1 MGTDTANLIQTLG
14 FPVVAAAAAGV
25 FGYKIVFY
33 VLRNLSGE
41 IKELY
46 QIIVKLIDKLNGHD
60 RETNKLA
67 KEIAQLRSEVASLY
81 RCMGIPKASK
91 RVGKSS
97 DDSGD

>member
-1 MGTDTANLIQTLG
+1 LGTDTANLIQTLG

-33 VLRNLSGE
+33 VLRNLSAE

-46 QIIVKLIDKLNGHD
+46 TIIVKLIDRLNGHD

-67 KEIAQLRSEVASLY
+67 KEIAQLRCEVASLY
-81 RCMGIPKASK
+81 KCMGVNTRKPNGK
-91 RVGKSS
+91 RAE
-97 DDSGD
+97 D

>member
-1 MGTDTANLIQTLG
+1 LGSDTADLIQTLG

-46 QIIVKLIDKLNGHD
+46 TIIVKLIDRLNGND
-60 RETNKLA
+60 KETNKLA
-67 KEIAQLRSEVASLY
+67 KEIAMLRVEVSSLY
-81 RCMGIPKASK
+81 KCMGISK
-91 RVGKSS
+91 KPVKRER
-97 DDSGD
+97 DE

>member
-14 FPVVAAAAAGV
+14 FPVVAAAAAGI

-46 QIIVKLIDKLNGHD
+46 TIIVKLIDKLNGHD

-81 RCMGIPKASK
+81 KCMGVSPRKPTGSRKA
-91 RVGKSS
+91 
-97 DDSGD
+97 DD

>member
-14 FPVVAAAAAGV
+14 FPVVAAAAAGL

-46 QIIVKLIDKLNGHD
+46 TIIVKLIDKLNGHD
-60 RETNKLA
+60 KETNKLA
-67 KEIAQLRSEVASLY
+67 KEIAQLRCEVAALY
-81 RCMGIPKASK
+81 RCMGISPKRK
-91 RVGKSS
+91 KPS
-97 DDSGD
+97 DDRGD

>member
-1 MGTDTANLIQTLG
+1 VGTDTANLIQTLG

-33 VLRNLSGE
+33 VLRDLSGE

-46 QIIVKLIDKLNGHD
+46 TIIVKLIDRLNGND

-67 KEIAQLRSEVASLY
+67 KEIAMLRVEVASLY
-81 RCMGIPKASK
+81 KCMGVSPK
-91 RVGKSS
+91 GKKVIN
-97 DDSGD
+97 DRGD

>member
-46 QIIVKLIDKLNGHD
+46 TIIVKLIDKLNGHD

-67 KEIAQLRSEVASLY
+67 KEIAMLRCEVAALY
-81 RCMGIPKASK
+81 KCMGIPKK
-91 RVGKSS
+91 RIGKSS
-97 DDSGD
+97 DDRGD

>member
-1 MGTDTANLIQTLG
+1 VGTDTANLIQTLG

-46 QIIVKLIDKLNGHD
+46 TIIVKLIDKLNGHD

-67 KEIAQLRSEVASLY
+67 KEIAMLRVEVASLY
-81 RCMGIPKASK
+81 KCMGIPKK
-91 RVGKSS
+91 RIGKNS
-97 DDSGD
+97 DDRGD

>member
-1 MGTDTANLIQTLG
+1 
-14 FPVVAAAAAGV
+14 VVAAAAAGV

-46 QIIVKLIDKLNGHD
+46 TIIVKLIDKLNGHD

-67 KEIAQLRSEVASLY
+67 KEIAMLRVEVASLY
-81 RCMGIPKASK
+81 KCMGVNPRKPVK
-91 RVGKSS
+91 RER
-97 DDSGD
+97 DE

>member
-1 MGTDTANLIQTLG
+1 MGNDTANLIQTVG
-14 FPVVAAAAAGV
+14 FPVVAALAAAG

-67 KEIAQLRSEVASLY
+67 KEIAQLRCEVGSLY
-81 RCMGIPKASK
+81 KCMGISPKK
-91 RVGKSS
+91 PIRRER
-97 DDSGD
+97 DE

>member
-1 MGTDTANLIQTLG
+1 LGTDTANLIQTLG

-46 QIIVKLIDKLNGHD
+46 TIIVKLIDKLNGHD
-60 RETNKLA
+60 KETNKLA
-67 KEIAQLRSEVASLY
+67 KEIAQLRCEVAALY
-81 RCMGIPKASK
+81 RCMGISPKRK
-91 RVGKSS
+91 KPS
-97 DDSGD
+97 DDRGD